1 MKLMDYQNMRG
12 GRVVLQDVCKPQ
24 VFIVTSVLKLA
35 LAELTLIVHLWAY
48 ESKPVIQLL
57 ICGLFIFEF

>member
-24 VFIVTSVLKLA
+24 VFIVTSLLKLT
-35 LAELTLIVHLWAY
+35 LAELTLNVHLCLGAVQ
-48 ESKPVIQLL
+48 KGRHHFFPV
-57 ICGLFIFEF
+57 F

>member
-24 VFIVTSVLKLA
+24 VFILSSLLKLD
-35 LAELTLIVHLWAY
+35 LAELHNVDLCLGAVQKGRRHFF
-48 ESKPVIQLL
+48 PV
-57 ICGLFIFEF
+57 F